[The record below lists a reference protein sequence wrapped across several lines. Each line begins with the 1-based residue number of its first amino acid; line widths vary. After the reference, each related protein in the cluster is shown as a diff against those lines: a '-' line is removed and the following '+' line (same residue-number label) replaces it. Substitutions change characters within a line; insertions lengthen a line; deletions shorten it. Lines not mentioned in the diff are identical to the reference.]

1 MNKNEKKETTKINS
15 KTLIII
21 LTSVI
26 AVCMVVIIVL
36 LCLLLKKPDDN
47 KSVSSGTTS
56 ETSIADSNTQN
67 ESLPADSDTQ
77 SEASAST
84 ENSSL
89 TIGAPDESREAIEI
103 VTKYGT
109 LLYPKEWESNLRTE
123 IIDEDIYKVEFY
135 GTVEGKKEQH
145 LFDLSFNG
153 TDGYNLG
160 MLKTESG
167 EDVSINIVSYSFEF
181 DDTWTEDE
189 KNVICAMQEDINYT
203 IGMLAEGGNF
213 TVS

>member
-1 MNKNEKKETTKINS
+1 M
-15 KTLIII
+15 L
-21 LTSVI
+21 
-26 AVCMVVIIVL
+26 AVCVVVIIVL
-36 LCLLLKKPDDN
+36 LCLLLKKPEDN
-47 KSVSSGTTS
+47 KPATTDSSKQV
-56 ETSIADSNTQN
+56 ETSIADSDIQN

-77 SEASAST
+77 SETTAST

-123 IIDEDIYKVEFY
+123 IVDSDVYKVEFY

-145 LFDLSFNG
+145 LFDLIFNG

-160 MLKTESG
+160 TLKTETG
-167 EDVSINIVSYSFEF
+167 ETVQINIESYDSEL

-189 KNVICAMQEDINYT
+189 QFVLYSMLEDINYI